1 MRTFLAIDLPIKTK
15 KEIAGLI
22 TDLKKQYPAINWIPE
37 DNYHITI
44 RFYGEIRDY
53 KQLGSSI
60 EHALF
65 DQESFYLYSTHL
77 DLFIQNK
84 ITIYL
89 AFLREKKLEELDNK
103 LGNQTM
109 KFIPHLTIARSRI
122 PSKQQYFVL
131 KKRVEKINIDISF
144 KVNEVILFESV
155 LSKHHPLYIKKKR
168 IKLL

>member
-1 MRTFLAIDLPIKTK
+1 MKCIVCEKNIESESAQI
-15 KEIAGLI
+15 
-22 TDLKKQYPAINWIPE
+22 LKHDVNFCSNNCLTEY
-37 DNYHITI
+37 
-44 RFYGEIRDY
+44 
-53 KQLGSSI
+53 
-60 EHALF
+60 
-65 DQESFYLYSTHL
+65 
-77 DLFIQNK
+77 
-84 ITIYL
+84 
-89 AFLREKKLEELDNK
+89 EKKLEELDNK